1 MIQETRRE
9 ILGLLEGGR
18 IGDSQDRL
26 NNERRKLLVGDR
38 GARRRA
44 MKALGITT
52 DEHKLSLFEIEA
64 IKRRMDLEKDEFER
78 IK

>member
-1 MIQETRRE
+1 
-9 ILGLLEGGR
+9 
-18 IGDSQDRL
+18 
-26 NNERRKLLVGDR
+26 
-38 GARRRA
+38 

-64 IKRRMDLEKDEFER
+64 IKRRMDLEEEEFGR